1 MTIRAFFVMA
11 VSISMVFCVA
21 AGGCKGRELEKAER
35 EARQAKATVATLEL
49 ALAKHV
55 SEISDLKAELNAVR
69 QTRDELQERVDEL
82 LAERDNAS
90 TLVQHAE
97 QMITQLT
104 ARANGQAS
112 TTAALQ
118 QEINELK
125 ALVAEQ
131 QTVIEELQQGA
142 AEGRITTE
150 TPEDLGLGEETPD
163 PNAPVEEPEDTGR

>member
-1 MTIRAFFVMA
+1 MTSRASFVIA
-11 VSISMVFCVA
+11 VSILAVFCLV

-55 SEISDLKAELNAVR
+55 SEISDLKAELNVVR
-69 QTRDELQERVDEL
+69 QTRDELQERVDDL
-82 LAERDNAS
+82 LAERNNAS
-90 TLVQHAE
+90 AVVQHAE

-118 QEINELK
+118 KEITELK

-131 QTVIEELQQGA
+131 QTVIEELQQGV
-142 AEGRITTE
+142 AEGRITGE
-150 TPEDLGLGEETPD
+150 TSEALGEETTD
-163 PNAPVEEPEDTGR
+163 PNAPPKGGGDPGL